1 MEYKRRRVSSALD
14 DDNEIGEIAKIITVN
29 EKNSNV
35 NTLTVFEYYRLIFR
49 EFIKLMC
56 CCRHN
61 NCEDD

>member
-14 DDNEIGEIAKIITVN
+14 DDIEIGKITEVTN
-29 EKNSNV
+29 QKNRNV

-49 EFIKLMC
+49 EFRKLMC

>member
-14 DDNEIGEIAKIITVN
+14 DDIEIGKITEVTN

-35 NTLTVFEYYRLIFR
+35 NTLSTFEYYRLIFR
-49 EFIKLMC
+49 EFRKLMC

>member
-14 DDNEIGEIAKIITVN
+14 DDIEIGEIAKITN

-35 NTLTVFEYYRLIFR
+35 NTLSTYEYYRLIFR
-49 EFIKLMC
+49 EFRKLMC